1 MVSVGSSLTSCG
13 LKTETNCEQQTTTP
27 PPPVFKGWEKD
38 PICGTHIEAL
48 IHSARKLP
56 HRH

>member
-27 PPPVFKGWEKD
+27 PPVYKGWETTT
-38 PICGTHIEAL
+38 ICGTHIEAL
-48 IHSARKLP
+48 IH
-56 HRH
+56 

>member
-27 PPPVFKGWEKD
+27 PPPVYKGWETTT
-38 PICGTHIEAL
+38 ICGTHIEAL
-48 IHSARKLP
+48 IH
-56 HRH
+56 